1 MELQQL
7 LIVDDE
13 KNNRALLT
21 ELFKNQYK
29 IYLAKHG
36 HMALELARKYKPD
49 VILLDVLM
57 PELDGY
63 ETLKALKEQEETRHI
78 PVIFITALD
87 RHTDEEK
94 GLLLGAVDYISKPF
108 MPAIVR
114 ARVTNHMQIMRQR
127 RLLESHARVDAL
139 TELPNRRYLEERLQ
153 ASYPEVEEISLAI
166 MDVDRFKQYN
176 DHYGHAAGDRVLQQ
190 VAKVL
195 GGSLLRETDFIARYG
210 GEEFVAIL
218 PHTDRP
224 GALLIADGLRRAVE
238 ALGIEHDDSTS
249 GVVTISIGGI
259 TVKPVAG
266 RLPGATLEQA
276 DAQLYRSK
284 QAGRNRVTWG

>member
-1 MELQQL
+1 MEMQQL

-13 KNNRALLT
+13 KNNRAVLT

-36 HMALELARKYKPD
+36 RMALELARKHRPD
-49 VILLDVLM
+49 VILLDVMM

-63 ETLKALKEQEETRHI
+63 ETLKQLKEDETTRHI
-78 PVIFITALD
+78 PVIFITVLD
-87 RHTDEEK
+87 GHTDEER

-114 ARVTNHMQIMRQR
+114 ARVNNHMHAMRQR

-139 TELPNRRYLEERLQ
+139 TELPNRRYLEECLH
-153 ASYPEVEEISLAI
+153 AAYPEAEQISVAI
-166 MDVDRFKQYN
+166 MDVDFFKQYN
-176 DHYGHAAGDRVLQQ
+176 DTYGHAAGDRVLQQ

-195 GGSLLRETDFIARYG
+195 NGALQRETDFIARYG

-218 PHTDRP
+218 PHTDRA
-224 GALLIADGLRRAVE
+224 GALLIAEGLRRAVE
-238 ALGIEHDDSTS
+238 SLGVEHVHSTD
-249 GVVTISIGGI
+249 GVVTISVGGI
-259 TVKPVAG
+259 TVGPLEAH
-266 RLPGATLEQA
+266 LPDDALEQA
-276 DAQLYRSK
+276 DTQLYRSK
-284 QAGRNRVTWG
+284 EGGRNRVSWA